1 MVEIMAK
8 ETEKKKAEGAYFIT
22 TKELAEAGRD
32 NIPEELISSKH
43 LIYSSPATLAYN
55 SPGAQ
60 GFGVKRAGLA
70 IPGSVMLLL
79 APGCCGRNTTIL
91 SELGGYSERFFYLM
105 MDETDIVTGRHLKK
119 VPQAVEEIYDC
130 LETKP
135 SVVMICLTCVD
146 ALLGTDM
153 ERICKRAQKAV
164 GIPVLPCYMYA
175 LTREGRK
182 PPMVHV
188 RQSIYSLLEPKKK
201 KSTSVNLL
209 GHFAPLEDDSELY
222 DLLRQLGIKKIR
234 EISRCKNYDEY
245 LDMAEAN
252 FNLVLD
258 AEARFA
264 AADMRGNDVESTPV
278 ILSYLL
284 LGEKKLTWYV
294 QAKCLSEKIK
304 ILLDMQ
310 GIKAAP
316 YAQIYEDIK
325 KLPEDASIYYDKS
338 AVNTALV
345 SSLPE
350 KVKKIEGVNPT
361 FLFKAKK
368 NPVEVE
374 NERNAHIKDGVAVT
388 KFIYWLKSQIGK
400 TKITEISAAEQ
411 LEQFRNTQEH
421 YVEPSF
427 APIIA
432 YKEHGAIVHYSATKE
447 SDVELKP
454 ESFVLADTGG
464 HYLEGTTD
472 ITRTIALGSLT
483 QEEKEM
489 YTMVLKGH
497 IQLEMAR
504 FLQGCS
510 GQSLDVLARTPLWE
524 KGLDYNHG
532 TGHGVGY
539 LLSVHEGP
547 NSFRYRPSVN
557 GRNDCVFEE
566 GMITS
571 DEPGIYLEGKFG
583 IRLENMIVCQKDM
596 ENDYGSFL
604 CFDALTLVPFERSAI
619 IAEELSTKEKEWLN
633 KYHQKVFETIAPYL
647 TEEEAGWLR
656 EETQEF

>member
-1 MVEIMAK
+1 MKRELELLREKMRETGVDACLIPTSDFHGSEYVGDYFKCREYISGFTGSAGTLVITLDEAGLWTDGRYFLQAAKQLEGSGIMLRKERQPGVPAIEEYLKRTLKRGETLGFDGRCIMQDSAEKLITQLNAQGVAVRTDIDLAGAVWKNRPELSAQPVWPLPVEYAGESSQSKI
-8 ETEKKKAEGAYFIT
+8 ERVREFLVEKKADYF
-22 TKELAEAGRD
+22 
-32 NIPEELISSKH
+32 
-43 LIYSSPATLAYN
+43 
-55 SPGAQ
+55 
-60 GFGVKRAGLA
+60 
-70 IPGSVMLLL
+70 LL
-79 APGCCGRNTTIL
+79 
-91 SELGGYSERFFYLM
+91 
-105 MDETDIVTGRHLKK
+105 
-119 VPQAVEEIYDC
+119 
-130 LETKP
+130 
-135 SVVMICLTCVD
+135 
-146 ALLGTDM
+146 
-153 ERICKRAQKAV
+153 
-164 GIPVLPCYMYA
+164 
-175 LTREGRK
+175 
-182 PPMVHV
+182 
-188 RQSIYSLLEPKKK
+188 
-201 KSTSVNLL
+201 TS
-209 GHFAPLEDDSELY
+209 LEDIAW
-222 DLLRQLGIKKIR
+222 LL
-234 EISRCKNYDEY
+234 N
-245 LDMAEAN
+245 
-252 FNLVLD
+252 
-258 AEARFA
+258 
-264 AADMRGNDVESTPV
+264 MRGNDVESTPV

-284 LGEKKLTWYV
+284 LGKKKLTWYV
-294 QAKCLSEKIK
+294 QEKCLSEKIK

-316 YAQIYEDIK
+316 YAQIYADVKE
-325 KLPEDASIYYDKS
+325 LPEDASVYYDKS

-350 KVKKIEGVNPT
+350 KVKKIEGINPT

-411 LEQFRNTQEH
+411 LEQFRNAQEH

-489 YTMVLKGH
+489 YTTVLKGH

-619 IAEELSTKEKEWLN
+619 IAEELSTKEKEWIN

>member
-1 MVEIMAK
+1 MRRELELLREKMRETGIDACLIPTSDFHGSEYVGDYFKCREYISGFTGSAGTLVITLDEAGLWTDGRYFLQAAKQLEGSGIMLRKERQSGVPAIEEYLKQTLKRGETLGFDGRCIMQDSAEKLITQLNAQGVAVRTDIDLTGAVWKNRPELSAQPVWPLPVEYAGESSESKIK
-8 ETEKKKAEGAYFIT
+8 RVREFLVEKKADYF
-22 TKELAEAGRD
+22 
-32 NIPEELISSKH
+32 
-43 LIYSSPATLAYN
+43 
-55 SPGAQ
+55 
-60 GFGVKRAGLA
+60 
-70 IPGSVMLLL
+70 LL
-79 APGCCGRNTTIL
+79 
-91 SELGGYSERFFYLM
+91 
-105 MDETDIVTGRHLKK
+105 
-119 VPQAVEEIYDC
+119 
-130 LETKP
+130 
-135 SVVMICLTCVD
+135 
-146 ALLGTDM
+146 
-153 ERICKRAQKAV
+153 
-164 GIPVLPCYMYA
+164 
-175 LTREGRK
+175 
-182 PPMVHV
+182 
-188 RQSIYSLLEPKKK
+188 
-201 KSTSVNLL
+201 TS
-209 GHFAPLEDDSELY
+209 LEDIAW
-222 DLLRQLGIKKIR
+222 LL
-234 EISRCKNYDEY
+234 N
-245 LDMAEAN
+245 
-252 FNLVLD
+252 
-258 AEARFA
+258 
-264 AADMRGNDVESTPV
+264 MRGNDVESTPV

-294 QAKCLSEKIK
+294 QEKCLSEKIK

-316 YAQIYEDIK
+316 YAQIYEDVK

-489 YTMVLKGH
+489 YTTVLKGH

-604 CFDALTLVPFERSAI
+604 YFDALTLVPFERSAI
-619 IAEELSTKEKEWLN
+619 IAKELSTKEKEWLN

>member
-1 MVEIMAK
+1 MKRELELLREKMRETGVDACLIPTSDFHGSEYVGDYFKCREYISGFTGSAGTLVVMLDEAGLWTDGRYFLQAAKQLEGSGIMLRKERQPGVPAIEEYLKRTLKRGETLGFDGRCIMQDSAEKLITQLNAQGVAVRTDINLTGAVWKNRPELSAQPVWPLPVEYAGESSESKI
-8 ETEKKKAEGAYFIT
+8 ERVREFLVEKKADYF
-22 TKELAEAGRD
+22 
-32 NIPEELISSKH
+32 
-43 LIYSSPATLAYN
+43 
-55 SPGAQ
+55 
-60 GFGVKRAGLA
+60 
-70 IPGSVMLLL
+70 LL
-79 APGCCGRNTTIL
+79 
-91 SELGGYSERFFYLM
+91 
-105 MDETDIVTGRHLKK
+105 
-119 VPQAVEEIYDC
+119 
-130 LETKP
+130 
-135 SVVMICLTCVD
+135 
-146 ALLGTDM
+146 
-153 ERICKRAQKAV
+153 
-164 GIPVLPCYMYA
+164 
-175 LTREGRK
+175 
-182 PPMVHV
+182 
-188 RQSIYSLLEPKKK
+188 
-201 KSTSVNLL
+201 TS
-209 GHFAPLEDDSELY
+209 LEDIAW
-222 DLLRQLGIKKIR
+222 LL
-234 EISRCKNYDEY
+234 N
-245 LDMAEAN
+245 
-252 FNLVLD
+252 
-258 AEARFA
+258 
-264 AADMRGNDVESTPV
+264 MRGNDVESTPV

-294 QAKCLSEKIK
+294 QEKCLSEKIK

-316 YAQIYEDIK
+316 YEQIYEDVK

-489 YTMVLKGH
+489 YTTVLKGH

-619 IAEELSTKEKEWLN
+619 IAKELSTKEKEWLN

>member
-1 MVEIMAK
+1 MKRELELLREKMRETGVDACLIPTSDFHGSEYVGDYFKCREYISGFTGSAGTLVVTLDEAGLWTDGRYFLQAAKQLEGSGIMLRKERQPGVPAIEEYLKQTLKKGETLGFDGRCIMQDSAEKLITQLNAQGVAVRTDIDLTGAVWKNRPELSAQPVWPLPVEYAGESSESKIK
-8 ETEKKKAEGAYFIT
+8 RVREFLVEKKADYF
-22 TKELAEAGRD
+22 
-32 NIPEELISSKH
+32 
-43 LIYSSPATLAYN
+43 
-55 SPGAQ
+55 
-60 GFGVKRAGLA
+60 
-70 IPGSVMLLL
+70 LL
-79 APGCCGRNTTIL
+79 
-91 SELGGYSERFFYLM
+91 
-105 MDETDIVTGRHLKK
+105 
-119 VPQAVEEIYDC
+119 
-130 LETKP
+130 
-135 SVVMICLTCVD
+135 
-146 ALLGTDM
+146 
-153 ERICKRAQKAV
+153 
-164 GIPVLPCYMYA
+164 
-175 LTREGRK
+175 
-182 PPMVHV
+182 
-188 RQSIYSLLEPKKK
+188 
-201 KSTSVNLL
+201 TS
-209 GHFAPLEDDSELY
+209 LEDIAW
-222 DLLRQLGIKKIR
+222 LL
-234 EISRCKNYDEY
+234 S
-245 LDMAEAN
+245 
-252 FNLVLD
+252 
-258 AEARFA
+258 
-264 AADMRGNDVESTPV
+264 MRGNDVESTPV

-294 QAKCLSEKIK
+294 QEKCLSEKIK

-316 YAQIYEDIK
+316 YAQIYEDVK

-489 YTMVLKGH
+489 YTTVLKGH

>member
-1 MVEIMAK
+1 MRRELELLREKMRETGVDACLIPTSDFHGSEYVGDYFKYREYISGFTGSAGTLVVTLDEAGLWTDGRYFLQAAKQLEGSGIMLRKERQPGVPAIEEYLKQTLKRGETLGFDGRCIMQDSSEKLITQLNAQGVAVRTDIDLTGAVWKNRPELSAQPVWPLPVEYAGESSESKIK
-8 ETEKKKAEGAYFIT
+8 RVREFLVEKKADYF
-22 TKELAEAGRD
+22 
-32 NIPEELISSKH
+32 
-43 LIYSSPATLAYN
+43 
-55 SPGAQ
+55 
-60 GFGVKRAGLA
+60 
-70 IPGSVMLLL
+70 LL
-79 APGCCGRNTTIL
+79 
-91 SELGGYSERFFYLM
+91 
-105 MDETDIVTGRHLKK
+105 
-119 VPQAVEEIYDC
+119 
-130 LETKP
+130 
-135 SVVMICLTCVD
+135 
-146 ALLGTDM
+146 
-153 ERICKRAQKAV
+153 
-164 GIPVLPCYMYA
+164 
-175 LTREGRK
+175 
-182 PPMVHV
+182 
-188 RQSIYSLLEPKKK
+188 
-201 KSTSVNLL
+201 TS
-209 GHFAPLEDDSELY
+209 LEDIAW
-222 DLLRQLGIKKIR
+222 LL
-234 EISRCKNYDEY
+234 N
-245 LDMAEAN
+245 
-252 FNLVLD
+252 
-258 AEARFA
+258 
-264 AADMRGNDVESTPV
+264 MRGNDVESTPV

-294 QAKCLSEKIK
+294 QEKCLSEKIK

-310 GIKAAP
+310 GIKVAP
-316 YAQIYEDIK
+316 YAQIYADVKE
-325 KLPEDASIYYDKS
+325 LPEDASIYYDKS

-489 YTMVLKGH
+489 YTTVLKGH

-619 IAEELSTKEKEWLN
+619 IAKELSTKEKEWLN

>member
-1 MVEIMAK
+1 MKQKLELLRKKMRETGVDACLISTSDFHGSEYVGDYFKCREYISGFTGSAGTLVVTLEDAGLWTDGRYFLQAAKQLEGSGIALKKERQPGVPTIEEYLKTTLNRGQTLGFDGRCIMADYAEK
-8 ETEKKKAEGAYFIT
+8 LIAQLNAKGIAVRTDIDLAGAVWENRPQLSAQPVWPLPVEYAGESSQSKIDRVREFLLEKKADY
-22 TKELAEAGRD
+22 
-32 NIPEELISSKH
+32 
-43 LIYSSPATLAYN
+43 
-55 SPGAQ
+55 
-60 GFGVKRAGLA
+60 
-70 IPGSVMLLL
+70 LLL
-79 APGCCGRNTTIL
+79 
-91 SELGGYSERFFYLM
+91 
-105 MDETDIVTGRHLKK
+105 
-119 VPQAVEEIYDC
+119 
-130 LETKP
+130 
-135 SVVMICLTCVD
+135 
-146 ALLGTDM
+146 
-153 ERICKRAQKAV
+153 
-164 GIPVLPCYMYA
+164 
-175 LTREGRK
+175 
-182 PPMVHV
+182 
-188 RQSIYSLLEPKKK
+188 
-201 KSTSVNLL
+201 TS
-209 GHFAPLEDDSELY
+209 LEDIAW
-222 DLLRQLGIKKIR
+222 LL
-234 EISRCKNYDEY
+234 N
-245 LDMAEAN
+245 
-252 FNLVLD
+252 
-258 AEARFA
+258 
-264 AADMRGNDVESTPV
+264 MRGNDVESTPV

-284 LGEKKLTWYV
+284 LGEKELTWYV
-294 QAKCLSEKIK
+294 QEKCLSEKIK

-310 GIKAAP
+310 GIKVAS
-316 YAQIYEDIK
+316 YAQIYEDVK
-325 KLPEDASIYYDKS
+325 KLPEDAAVYYDKS

-374 NERNAHIKDGVAVT
+374 NERKAHIKDGVAVT

-411 LEQFRNTQEH
+411 LEQFRNAQEH

-489 YTMVLKGH
+489 YTTVLKGH

-510 GQSLDVLARTPLWE
+510 GQSLDVLARAPLWE

-547 NSFRYRPSVN
+547 NNFRFRPPVSK
-557 GRNDCVFEE
+557 RSDCVLEE

-596 ENDYGSFL
+596 ENAYGTFL
-604 CFDALTLVPFERSAI
+604 CFDSLTLVPFDRSAI
-619 IAEELSTKEKEWLN
+619 IAEELTTKEKEWIN
-633 KYHQKVFETIAPYL
+633 KYHQKVFETIFPYL
-647 TEEEAGWLR
+647 TEEEVCWLKK
-656 EETQEF
+656 ETRQF

>member
-1 MVEIMAK
+1 MKRELELLREKMRETGVDACLIPTSDFHGSEYVGDYFKCREYISGFTGSAGTLVVTLDEAGLWTDGRYFLQAAKQLEGSGIMLRKERQPGVPAIEEYLKQTLKKGETLGFDGRCIMQDSAEKLITQLNAQGVAVRTDIDLTGAVWKNRPELSAQPVWPLPVEYAGESSESKIK
-8 ETEKKKAEGAYFIT
+8 RVREFLVEKKADYF
-22 TKELAEAGRD
+22 
-32 NIPEELISSKH
+32 
-43 LIYSSPATLAYN
+43 
-55 SPGAQ
+55 
-60 GFGVKRAGLA
+60 
-70 IPGSVMLLL
+70 LL
-79 APGCCGRNTTIL
+79 
-91 SELGGYSERFFYLM
+91 
-105 MDETDIVTGRHLKK
+105 
-119 VPQAVEEIYDC
+119 
-130 LETKP
+130 
-135 SVVMICLTCVD
+135 
-146 ALLGTDM
+146 
-153 ERICKRAQKAV
+153 
-164 GIPVLPCYMYA
+164 
-175 LTREGRK
+175 
-182 PPMVHV
+182 
-188 RQSIYSLLEPKKK
+188 
-201 KSTSVNLL
+201 TS
-209 GHFAPLEDDSELY
+209 LEDIAW
-222 DLLRQLGIKKIR
+222 LL
-234 EISRCKNYDEY
+234 N
-245 LDMAEAN
+245 
-252 FNLVLD
+252 
-258 AEARFA
+258 
-264 AADMRGNDVESTPV
+264 MRGNDIESTPV

-294 QAKCLSEKIK
+294 QEKCLSEKIK

-316 YAQIYEDIK
+316 YAQIYEDVK

-411 LEQFRNTQEH
+411 LEQFRNIQEH

-454 ESFVLADTGG
+454 ESFVLTDTGG

-489 YTMVLKGH
+489 YTTVLKGH

>member
-1 MVEIMAK
+1 MKRELELLREKMRETGVDACLIPTSDFHGSEYVGDYFKCREYISGFTGSAGTLVITLDEAGLWTDGRYFLQAAKQLEGSGIMLRKERQPGVPAIEEYLKRTLKRGETLGFDGRCIMQDSAEKLITQLNAQGVAVRTDIDLAGAVWKNRPELSAQPVWPLPVEYAGESSQSKI
-8 ETEKKKAEGAYFIT
+8 ERVREFLVEKKADY
-22 TKELAEAGRD
+22 
-32 NIPEELISSKH
+32 
-43 LIYSSPATLAYN
+43 
-55 SPGAQ
+55 
-60 GFGVKRAGLA
+60 
-70 IPGSVMLLL
+70 LLL
-79 APGCCGRNTTIL
+79 
-91 SELGGYSERFFYLM
+91 
-105 MDETDIVTGRHLKK
+105 
-119 VPQAVEEIYDC
+119 
-130 LETKP
+130 
-135 SVVMICLTCVD
+135 
-146 ALLGTDM
+146 
-153 ERICKRAQKAV
+153 
-164 GIPVLPCYMYA
+164 
-175 LTREGRK
+175 
-182 PPMVHV
+182 
-188 RQSIYSLLEPKKK
+188 
-201 KSTSVNLL
+201 TS
-209 GHFAPLEDDSELY
+209 LEDIAW
-222 DLLRQLGIKKIR
+222 LL
-234 EISRCKNYDEY
+234 N
-245 LDMAEAN
+245 
-252 FNLVLD
+252 
-258 AEARFA
+258 
-264 AADMRGNDVESTPV
+264 MRGNDVESTPV

-294 QAKCLSEKIK
+294 QEKCLSEKIK

-316 YAQIYEDIK
+316 YAQIYADVKE
-325 KLPEDASIYYDKS
+325 LPEDASVYYDKS

-400 TKITEISAAEQ
+400 TKITEISAAERI
-411 LEQFRNTQEH
+411 EQFRNAQEH

-447 SDVELKP
+447 SDVELKS

-489 YTMVLKGH
+489 YTAVLKGH

>member
-1 MVEIMAK
+1 MKRELELLREKMRETGVDACLIPTSDFHGSEYVGDYFKCREYISGFTGSAGTLVVTLDEAGLWTDGRYFLQAAKQLEGSGIMLRKERQPGVSTIEEYLKRTLKRGETLGFDGRCIMQDSAEKLITQLNAQGVAVRTDIDLAGAVWKNRPELSSQPVWPLPVEYAGESSQSKI
-8 ETEKKKAEGAYFIT
+8 ERVREFLVEKKADY
-22 TKELAEAGRD
+22 
-32 NIPEELISSKH
+32 
-43 LIYSSPATLAYN
+43 
-55 SPGAQ
+55 
-60 GFGVKRAGLA
+60 
-70 IPGSVMLLL
+70 LLL
-79 APGCCGRNTTIL
+79 
-91 SELGGYSERFFYLM
+91 
-105 MDETDIVTGRHLKK
+105 
-119 VPQAVEEIYDC
+119 
-130 LETKP
+130 
-135 SVVMICLTCVD
+135 
-146 ALLGTDM
+146 
-153 ERICKRAQKAV
+153 
-164 GIPVLPCYMYA
+164 
-175 LTREGRK
+175 
-182 PPMVHV
+182 
-188 RQSIYSLLEPKKK
+188 
-201 KSTSVNLL
+201 TS
-209 GHFAPLEDDSELY
+209 LEDIAW
-222 DLLRQLGIKKIR
+222 LL
-234 EISRCKNYDEY
+234 N
-245 LDMAEAN
+245 
-252 FNLVLD
+252 
-258 AEARFA
+258 
-264 AADMRGNDVESTPV
+264 MRGNDVESTPV

-284 LGEKKLTWYV
+284 LGEKELTWYV
-294 QAKCLSEKIK
+294 QEKCLSEKIK

-310 GIKAAP
+310 GIKVAP
-316 YAQIYEDIK
+316 YAQIYEDARN
-325 KLPEDASIYYDKS
+325 LPEDAAVYYDKS

-350 KVKKIEGVNPT
+350 KMKKIEGVNPT

-374 NERNAHIKDGVAVT
+374 NERKAHIKDGVAVT
-388 KFIYWLKSQIGK
+388 KFIYWLKSQMGK

-411 LEQFRNTQEH
+411 LEQFRNAQEH

-447 SDVELKP
+447 TDVELRP

-483 QEEKEM
+483 WEEKEM
-489 YTMVLKGH
+489 YTTVLKGH

-547 NSFRYRPSVN
+547 NNFRFRPPVSK
-557 GRNDCVFEE
+557 RSDCVLEE

-604 CFDALTLVPFERSAI
+604 CFDSLTLVPFDRSAI
-619 IAEELSTKEKEWLN
+619 IAEELSTKEREWLN

-647 TEEEAGWLR
+647 TEEEAGWLKK
-656 EETQEF
+656 ETEKF

>member
-1 MVEIMAK
+1 MKRELELLREKMRETGVDACLIPTSDFHGSEYVGDYFKCREYISGFTGSAGTLVVTLDEAGLWTDGRYFLQAAKQLEGSGIMLRKERQPGVPAIEEYLKQTLKKGETLGFDGRCIMQDSAEKLITQLNAQGVAVRTDIDLTGAVWKNRPELSAQPVWPLPVEYAGESSESKIK
-8 ETEKKKAEGAYFIT
+8 RVREFLVEKKADYF
-22 TKELAEAGRD
+22 
-32 NIPEELISSKH
+32 
-43 LIYSSPATLAYN
+43 
-55 SPGAQ
+55 
-60 GFGVKRAGLA
+60 
-70 IPGSVMLLL
+70 LL
-79 APGCCGRNTTIL
+79 
-91 SELGGYSERFFYLM
+91 
-105 MDETDIVTGRHLKK
+105 
-119 VPQAVEEIYDC
+119 
-130 LETKP
+130 
-135 SVVMICLTCVD
+135 
-146 ALLGTDM
+146 
-153 ERICKRAQKAV
+153 
-164 GIPVLPCYMYA
+164 
-175 LTREGRK
+175 
-182 PPMVHV
+182 
-188 RQSIYSLLEPKKK
+188 
-201 KSTSVNLL
+201 TS
-209 GHFAPLEDDSELY
+209 LEDIAW
-222 DLLRQLGIKKIR
+222 LL
-234 EISRCKNYDEY
+234 N
-245 LDMAEAN
+245 
-252 FNLVLD
+252 
-258 AEARFA
+258 
-264 AADMRGNDVESTPV
+264 MRGNDVESTPV

-294 QAKCLSEKIK
+294 QEKCLSEKIK

-316 YAQIYEDIK
+316 YAQIYEDVK

-464 HYLEGTTD
+464 HYLEGATD

-489 YTMVLKGH
+489 YTTVLKGH

>member
-1 MVEIMAK
+1 MKRELELLREKMRETGVDACLIPTSDFHGSEYVGDYFKCREYISGFTGSAGTLVVTLDEAGLWTDGRYFLQAAKQLEGSGIMLRKERQPGVPAIEEYLKQTLKKGETLGFDGRCIMQDSAEKLITQLNAQGVAVRTDIDLTGAVWKNRPELSAQPVWPLPVEYAGESSESKIK
-8 ETEKKKAEGAYFIT
+8 RVREFLVEKKADYF
-22 TKELAEAGRD
+22 
-32 NIPEELISSKH
+32 
-43 LIYSSPATLAYN
+43 
-55 SPGAQ
+55 
-60 GFGVKRAGLA
+60 
-70 IPGSVMLLL
+70 LL
-79 APGCCGRNTTIL
+79 
-91 SELGGYSERFFYLM
+91 
-105 MDETDIVTGRHLKK
+105 
-119 VPQAVEEIYDC
+119 
-130 LETKP
+130 
-135 SVVMICLTCVD
+135 
-146 ALLGTDM
+146 
-153 ERICKRAQKAV
+153 
-164 GIPVLPCYMYA
+164 
-175 LTREGRK
+175 
-182 PPMVHV
+182 
-188 RQSIYSLLEPKKK
+188 
-201 KSTSVNLL
+201 TS
-209 GHFAPLEDDSELY
+209 LEDIAW
-222 DLLRQLGIKKIR
+222 LL
-234 EISRCKNYDEY
+234 N
-245 LDMAEAN
+245 
-252 FNLVLD
+252 
-258 AEARFA
+258 
-264 AADMRGNDVESTPV
+264 MRGNDVESTPV

-294 QAKCLSEKIK
+294 QEKCLSEKIK

-316 YAQIYEDIK
+316 YAQIYEDVK

-464 HYLEGTTD
+464 HYLEGMTD

-489 YTMVLKGH
+489 YTTVLKGH

>member
-1 MVEIMAK
+1 MKRELELLREKMRETGVDACLIPTSDFHGSEYVGDYFKCREYISGFTGSAGTLVVTLDEAGLWTDGRYFLQAAKQLEGSGIMLRKERQPGVPAIEEYLKQTLKKGETLGFDGRCIMQDSAEKLITQLNAQGVAVRTDIDLTGAVWKNRPELSAQPVWPLPVEYAGESSESKIK
-8 ETEKKKAEGAYFIT
+8 RVREFLVEKKADYF
-22 TKELAEAGRD
+22 
-32 NIPEELISSKH
+32 
-43 LIYSSPATLAYN
+43 
-55 SPGAQ
+55 
-60 GFGVKRAGLA
+60 
-70 IPGSVMLLL
+70 LL
-79 APGCCGRNTTIL
+79 
-91 SELGGYSERFFYLM
+91 
-105 MDETDIVTGRHLKK
+105 
-119 VPQAVEEIYDC
+119 
-130 LETKP
+130 
-135 SVVMICLTCVD
+135 
-146 ALLGTDM
+146 
-153 ERICKRAQKAV
+153 
-164 GIPVLPCYMYA
+164 
-175 LTREGRK
+175 
-182 PPMVHV
+182 
-188 RQSIYSLLEPKKK
+188 
-201 KSTSVNLL
+201 TS
-209 GHFAPLEDDSELY
+209 LEDIAW
-222 DLLRQLGIKKIR
+222 LL
-234 EISRCKNYDEY
+234 N
-245 LDMAEAN
+245 
-252 FNLVLD
+252 
-258 AEARFA
+258 
-264 AADMRGNDVESTPV
+264 MRGNDVESTPV

-294 QAKCLSEKIK
+294 QEKCLSEKIK

-316 YAQIYEDIK
+316 YAQIYEDVK

-454 ESFVLADTGG
+454 ERFVLADTGG

-489 YTMVLKGH
+489 YTTVLKGH

>member
-1 MVEIMAK
+1 MKRELELLREKMRETGVDACLIPTSDFHGSEYVGDYFKCREYISGFTGSAGTLVVTLDEAGLWTDGRYFLQAAKQLEGSGIMLRKERQPGVPAIEEYLKQTLKRGETLGFDGRCIMQDSAEKLITQLNAQGVAVRTDIDLTGAVWKNRPELSAQPVWPLPVEYAGESSESKIK
-8 ETEKKKAEGAYFIT
+8 RVREFLVEKKADYF
-22 TKELAEAGRD
+22 
-32 NIPEELISSKH
+32 
-43 LIYSSPATLAYN
+43 
-55 SPGAQ
+55 
-60 GFGVKRAGLA
+60 
-70 IPGSVMLLL
+70 LL
-79 APGCCGRNTTIL
+79 
-91 SELGGYSERFFYLM
+91 
-105 MDETDIVTGRHLKK
+105 
-119 VPQAVEEIYDC
+119 
-130 LETKP
+130 
-135 SVVMICLTCVD
+135 
-146 ALLGTDM
+146 
-153 ERICKRAQKAV
+153 
-164 GIPVLPCYMYA
+164 
-175 LTREGRK
+175 
-182 PPMVHV
+182 
-188 RQSIYSLLEPKKK
+188 
-201 KSTSVNLL
+201 TS
-209 GHFAPLEDDSELY
+209 LEDIAW
-222 DLLRQLGIKKIR
+222 LL
-234 EISRCKNYDEY
+234 N
-245 LDMAEAN
+245 
-252 FNLVLD
+252 
-258 AEARFA
+258 
-264 AADMRGNDVESTPV
+264 MRGNDVESTPV

-294 QAKCLSEKIK
+294 QEKCLSEKIK

-316 YAQIYEDIK
+316 YAQIYEDVK
-325 KLPEDASIYYDKS
+325 KLPEDASVYYDKS
-338 AVNTALV
+338 AVNTALI

-350 KVKKIEGVNPT
+350 QVKKIEGVNPT

-454 ESFVLADTGG
+454 ESFVLVDTGG

-489 YTMVLKGH
+489 YTTVLKGH